1 MLQKQ
6 NVLGL
11 FLYFVYVYFK
21 CCSKRRKA
29 TFWVQ
34 GAAGVTFQSFLIFFF
49 LLKDKSSR
57 SVEVVRITPLSG
69 MNACTTLCNSPSHG
83 CLDMLEKNQRSFVMV
98 VFEEVSKSVRTARL
112 KPQIYYRSAETNQ
125 SSFWSKVSHDQMLFV
140 ISFTEV
146 M

>member
-1 MLQKQ
+1 MGSNDPGAVIQTQLEYSSTEEGSLICASQKDMTCYRN

-11 FLYFVYVYFK
+11 FLCFVYVYFK

-57 SVEVVRITPLSG
+57 SVEVIRITPLSG
-69 MNACTTLCNSPSHG
+69 MNACTALCNSPSHG
-83 CLDMLEKNQRSFVMV
+83 CLDMLKKTK
-98 VFEEVSKSVRTARL
+98 EVLSWWCLRKS
-112 KPQIYYRSAETNQ
+112 Q
-125 SSFWSKVSHDQMLFV
+125 SQ
-140 ISFTEV
+140 
-146 M
+146 